1 MYSLKKLFRFSLTK
15 CANKQRRA
23 MMRSRGL
30 APVMNKMQVSHPLQ
44 MDATFHTAYPMQT
57 FEIAAPTMVHTQK
70 MMTESHGLLDL
81 VNKQSD
87 FGVTPGL
94 GDFASV
100 SQENFAHA
108 LHFTKTEI
116 DLGGFNIDDIETV
129 CSQNLGESS
138 IPAEN
143 HLQQDASYLE
153 ESENNSNVSYTETDI
168 FIEMPNS
175 EVLGHSI
182 PKVEN
187 ANQSANF

>member
-1 MYSLKKLFRFSLTK
+1 
-15 CANKQRRA
+15 
-23 MMRSRGL
+23 
-30 APVMNKMQVSHPLQ
+30 MNKMQVSHPLQ

>member
-30 APVMNKMQVSHPLQ
+30 APVMNKMQVSSPLQ
-44 MDATFHTAYPMQT
+44 MDASFHTAYPMQT

-81 VNKQSD
+81 VGTKSN
-87 FGVTPGL
+87 FGMSSEL

-100 SQENFAHA
+100 NQENFAHA

-116 DLGGFNIDDIETV
+116 DLGGFNIDEIETV
-129 CSQNLGESS
+129 CSQQLGESS

-143 HLQQDASYLE
+143 NLQQSILE
-153 ESENNSNVSYTETDI
+153 ESENNSNISYTETDI

-175 EVLGHSI
+175 EVLGNSI
-182 PKVEN
+182 PKVE
-187 ANQSANF
+187 AAYQSASF